1 MMGIGKREW
10 GMGSERAAS
19 PCRQLPAAA
28 LRGPRR
34 KPHPATTSPVLRKVL
49 ECASPLALSAVGG
62 IRKRQ
67 RAAAVQDAGA
77 TTATGC
83 DQLHPEPR
91 AACHGGK
98 RVLIG
103 ADGFGVRNGTR
114 HE

>member
-1 MMGIGKREW
+1 MRAMRN
-10 GMGSERAAS
+10 ERAAS
-19 PCRQLPAAA
+19 PCRRPPAAA
-28 LRGPRR
+28 LRVPRP
-34 KPHPATTSPVLRKVL
+34 KPHPATTRPVLRKVL

-91 AACHGGK
+91 AACHG
-98 RVLIG
+98 
-103 ADGFGVRNGTR
+103 AEAGVDWGGRFRN
-114 HE
+114 